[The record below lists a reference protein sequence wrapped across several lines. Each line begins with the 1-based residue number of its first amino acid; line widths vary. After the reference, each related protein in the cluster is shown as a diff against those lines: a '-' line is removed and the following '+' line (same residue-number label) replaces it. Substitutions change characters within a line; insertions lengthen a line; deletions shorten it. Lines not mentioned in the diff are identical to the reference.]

1 MTKTEMITRLQK
13 REAFNWM
20 AYKEAQ
26 LAEAMAEDNGLS
38 KLNSKYTEITSFA
51 RVNWLEAIAVLEELN
66 IEQDHTLPNQI
77 KATLYIR
84 KRLALE
90 KQKDMPGFEGTKEA
104 LDDLIVLHQG

>member
-1 MTKTEMITRLQK
+1 MKKNEMIARLQK

-20 AYKEAQ
+20 TYKEAQ

-38 KLNSKYTEITSFA
+38 KLNSEYNKITTWTRA
-51 RVNWLEAIAVLEELN
+51 NWLEAHAILEELN
-66 IEQDHTLPNQI
+66 IEQDHNLPNSI
-77 KATLYIR
+77 KAALYIR
-84 KRLALE
+84 KRHALE

>member
-1 MTKTEMITRLQK
+1 MTKHEMITKLQK

-26 LAEAMAEDNGLS
+26 LSEAMAEDNGLS

-51 RVNWLEAIAVLEELN
+51 RTNWLEACSVLEELN
-66 IEQDHTLPNQI
+66 IEQDHSLPNAI